1 MDLAF
6 SRRNALTPPALD
18 LVTLLA
24 RISAAQAATP
34 TARSQLF
41 LDRRPGPV
49 EDVDARIAL
58 FASPATFEAQLAGA
72 SFAAMFSPRQ
82 FK

>member
-6 SRRNALTPPALD
+6 SRRNAFQPAALD
-18 LVTLLA
+18 LATLLA

-41 LDRRPGPV
+41 LDRRPRPV
-49 EDVDARIAL
+49 GYGDARIAL
-58 FASPATFEAQLAGA
+58 FTGPLAVEAQVAGA
-72 SFAAMFSPRQ
+72 SFAAIFSPRQ
-82 FK
+82 PK

>member
-6 SRRNALTPPALD
+6 SRRNAFQPAALD
-18 LVTLLA
+18 LATLLA

-49 EDVDARIAL
+49 GYEDARIAL
-58 FASPATFEAQLAGA
+58 FANPAPIDGQAVGA

-82 FK
+82 PK